1 MFTLDTD
8 VLLAIDTLSA
18 EKRISKNTIFEAIE
32 GAFKKEM
39 SKYYPVDGEFIVKM
53 DQQNGSISFYEKK
66 FVVSTD
72 KIGQG
77 EISIA
82 DARGVNPD
90 VEEGGYV
97 LFSLPKIDSNL
108 MPVSALRRGVF
119 NAIKVAQKE
128 AEYNEFKKREGE
140 LITGTA
146 KKVSPTSVIVN
157 VGNGAEAILGR
168 ADLMRVDDY
177 KIGDKVRAYIKA
189 VERQDKD
196 LCQIVLSRTDN
207 NFLAMLIAENVVEI
221 QDGLVDI
228 KAVARK
234 CGEKAKVAVISNDGR
249 LDAVGAC
256 IGAKG
261 SRIKPVVDELRG
273 ERVDI
278 VYWDR
283 DLVNFAKNAIVPAKA
298 LYGTYDENTGA
309 IELVV
314 ADDQL
319 KLAIG
324 KAGMNVRLASQLV
337 GCTISVVAE
346 SDKKKVIQ
354 EKQQKAIAVMASALD
369 VEDVVAQFLVSS
381 NIVSPKDLI
390 AVGADKLVQSGV
402 FNEEIAN
409 ELVNRAQAYVAEQ
422 EKNKAERFAKLNL
435 DSAIFELDGMNDDV
449 ALLLGEAGIR
459 DLQNVADLDNDEFI
473 EICGEQYQGV
483 ANRIIMDA
491 RRRVYNF

>member
-1 MFTLDTD
+1 M
-8 VLLAIDTLSA
+8 
-18 EKRISKNTIFEAIE
+18 
-32 GAFKKEM
+32 
-39 SKYYPVDGEFIVKM
+39 
-53 DQQNGSISFYEKK
+53 
-66 FVVSTD
+66 
-72 KIGQG
+72 
-77 EISIA
+77 
-82 DARGVNPD
+82 
-90 VEEGGYV
+90 
-97 LFSLPKIDSNL
+97 
-108 MPVSALRRGVF
+108 
-119 NAIKVAQKE
+119 
-128 AEYNEFKKREGE
+128 
-140 LITGTA
+140 
-146 KKVSPTSVIVN
+146 
-157 VGNGAEAILGR
+157 
-168 ADLMRVDDY
+168 
-177 KIGDKVRAYIKA
+177 
-189 VERQDKD
+189 
-196 LCQIVLSRTDN
+196 CQVVLSRTDN

-283 DLVNFAKNAIVPAKA
+283 DVVNFAKNAIVPAKA
-298 LYGTYDENTGA
+298 LYGTYNKNTDG

-337 GCTISVVAE
+337 GCNISVVAE
-346 SDKKKVIQ
+346 SDKKKAIQ
-354 EKQQKAIAVMASALD
+354 EKQQMAIAVMASALD
-369 VEDVVAQFLVSS
+369 VEEVVAQFLVSS
-381 NIVSPKDLI
+381 NIISPKDLI
-390 AVGADKLVQSGV
+390 AVGAEKLVQSGV

-422 EKNKAERFAKLNL
+422 EKIKAEKFAKLNIDKL
-435 DSAIFELDGMNDDV
+435 MLELDGMDDDI
-449 ALLLGEAGIR
+449 ALLLGDAGIK
-459 DLQNVADLDNDEFI
+459 DIQSVADLDNDEFI
-473 EICGEQYQGV
+473 EICGEQYQDL

>member
-32 GAFKKEM
+32 GAFKKEL
-39 SKYYPVDGEFIVKM
+39 SKYYPVDGEFVVKM

-66 FVVSTD
+66 FVVSAD

-77 EISIA
+77 EISITE
-82 DARGVNPD
+82 ARRIEPN
-90 VEEGGYV
+90 VEEGGCI
-97 LFSLPKIDSNL
+97 LLSLPKLDSTL
-108 MPVSALRRGVF
+108 MPISALRRGVL

-146 KKVSPTSVIVN
+146 RKVSPTSVIVN
-157 VGNGAEAILGR
+157 IGNGTEAILGR
-168 ADLMRVDDY
+168 ADLMSVDDY
-177 KIGDKVRAYIKA
+177 KIGDKVRAYIKT

-196 LCQIVLSRTDN
+196 LCQVVLSRTDN

-283 DLVNFAKNAIVPAKA
+283 DVVNFAKNAIVPAKA
-298 LYGTYDENTGA
+298 LYGTYNKNTDG

-337 GCTISVVAE
+337 GCNISVVAE
-346 SDKKKVIQ
+346 SDKKKAIQ
-354 EKQQKAIAVMASALD
+354 EKQQMAIAVMASALD
-369 VEDVVAQFLVSS
+369 VEEVVAQFLVSS
-381 NIVSPKDLI
+381 NIISPKDLI
-390 AVGADKLVQSGV
+390 AVGAEKLVQSGV

-422 EKNKAERFAKLNL
+422 EKIKAEKFANLNIDKLML
-435 DSAIFELDGMNDDV
+435 ELDGMDDDI
-449 ALLLGEAGIR
+449 ALLLGDAGIK
-459 DLQNVADLDNDEFI
+459 DIQSVADLDNDEFI
-473 EICGEQYQGV
+473 EICGEQYQDL

>member
-8 VLLAIDTLSA
+8 VLLAIDTLST

-32 GAFKKEM
+32 SAFKKEL

-53 DQQNGSISFYEKK
+53 DRQNGSISFYEKK
-66 FVVSTD
+66 FVVSTNQV
-72 KIGQG
+72 GQG
-77 EISIA
+77 EISITE
-82 DARGVNPD
+82 ARGIEPN
-90 VEEGGYV
+90 VEENGYV
-97 LFSLPKIDSNL
+97 LVSLPKLDGTI
-108 MPVSALRRGVF
+108 MPISALRRGVF

-128 AEYNEFKKREGE
+128 AEYDEFKKREGE

-146 KKVSPTSVIVN
+146 RRVSPTSVIVN

-177 KIGDKVRAYIKA
+177 KIGDKVRAYIKS
-189 VERQDKD
+189 VDRQDKD

-261 SRIKPVVDELRG
+261 SRIKPVVDELHG

-283 DLVNFAKNAIVPAKA
+283 DVVNFAKNAIVPAKA
-298 LYGTYDENTGA
+298 LYGTYNENTGG

-324 KAGMNVRLASQLV
+324 KSGMNVRLASQLV
-337 GCTISVVAE
+337 GCNISVVAE
-346 SDKKKVIQ
+346 SEKKKAIQ
-354 EKQQKAIAVMASALD
+354 EKQQKAIVVMASALD
-369 VEDVVAQFLVSS
+369 IEDVVAQFLVSS

-409 ELVNRAQAYVAEQ
+409 ELVNRAQTYVAEQ
-422 EKNKAERFAKLNL
+422 EKIKAEKFTKLNIDNAVL
-435 DSAIFELDGMNDDV
+435 ELDGMNDDI
-449 ALLLGEAGIR
+449 ALLLGEAGVK
-459 DLQNVADLDNDEFI
+459 NVQDIADLDNDEFV
-473 EICGEQYQGV
+473 EICGEQYQDL

-491 RRRVYNF
+491 RQRVYNF